1 VERVE
6 HIVVPLDPVHAR
18 AVADLARRL
27 ATAVGCAPA
36 AAPAHPHVTLAS
48 YRGVPPATAV
58 AALEPVVAALA
69 PFTVRAHGY
78 GMFTGDHPEDLSLH
92 VMVVRTAALD
102 DLHGRVHRALYG
114 VGAQTGGLTEARVW
128 TPHIT
133 LIERHLTPARLGRAV
148 ELLAARE
155 HRSWS
160 IPVAAVAA
168 GPRTGRRP
176 APLVLGGWPVSG
188 P

>member
-1 VERVE
+1 VE
-6 HIVVPLDPVHAR
+6 HIVVPLDAMHAR
-18 AVADLARRL
+18 AVADLAGRL

-58 AALEPVVAALA
+58 AALAPVAAALA

-78 GMFTGDHPEDLSLH
+78 GMFTGDRPEDLSLH
-92 VMVVRTAALD
+92 VMVVRTTALD
-102 DLHGRVHRALYG
+102 DLHGRVHRALSRA
-114 VGAQTGGLTEARVW
+114 GAETVGLTDPRVW

-133 LIERHLTPARLGRAV
+133 LIERQLTPDRLGRAV
-148 ELLAARE
+148 ELLAVRE

-160 IPVAAVAA
+160 IRVAALAA
-168 GPRTGRRP
+168 GPRMGRRP
-176 APLVLGGWPVSG
+176 APMVLRGRPVSG